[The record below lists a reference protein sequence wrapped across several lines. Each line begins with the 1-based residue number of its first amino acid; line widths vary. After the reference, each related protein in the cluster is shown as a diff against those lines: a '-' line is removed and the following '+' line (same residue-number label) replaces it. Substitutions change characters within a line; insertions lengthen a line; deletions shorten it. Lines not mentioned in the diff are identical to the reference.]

1 MRVTP
6 PRYTSWTVVWAPIM
20 NLWSLYYDSKCL
32 EALQELECGGA
43 MGPMNDSAIA
53 EELKRGWSSGMA

>member
-1 MRVTP
+1 M
-6 PRYTSWTVVWAPIM
+6 YFWM
-20 NLWSLYYDSKCL
+20 LYYDSENL
-32 EALQELECGGA
+32 EALQEVESGGV